1 MHRSRSSNTMEAK
14 LKAQTHESDCMRG
27 RKCPM
32 PLIGARERSGRVTGR
47 QPGGMASLLNK
58 PLSLSLSLS
67 LWPAGVI
74 GEGRWLRVPETLAEL
89 PWRQVLGFPL
99 DNSLSLSLP
108 LFFFDLRFSG
118 KAHAIAGQAPQNTL
132 NHGGRG
138 TIGCSGR
145 PAAWGTGSCNE
156 YDPHAC
162 DSLGWGSARKRRSA
176 G

>member
-58 PLSLSLSLS
+58 PHTHTLSLS

-89 PWRQVLGFPL
+89 PWIQVLFPSGITYFPAKRLLLSYVDCGTGFPKYPQ
-99 DNSLSLSLP
+99 SW
-108 LFFFDLRFSG
+108 G
-118 KAHAIAGQAPQNTL
+118 KRHDRLLGQACCVGYRQL
-132 NHGGRG
+132 Q
-138 TIGCSGR
+138 
-145 PAAWGTGSCNE
+145 
-156 YDPHAC
+156 
-162 DSLGWGSARKRRSA
+162 
-176 G
+176 

>member
-1 MHRSRSSNTMEAK
+1 MHRSTSFNTQEAK

-58 PLSLSLSLS
+58 PHTHSLSLS

-89 PWRQVLGFPL
+89 PWIQVLFP
-99 DNSLSLSLP
+99 S
-108 LFFFDLRFSG
+108 RIFSS
-118 KAHAIAGQAPQNTL
+118 KAIAGQASQNTR

>member
-1 MHRSRSSNTMEAK
+1 MHRSRSSNTQEAK

-32 PLIGARERSGRVTGR
+32 PLIGARERSGR
-47 QPGGMASLLNK
+47 QPGGMA
-58 PLSLSLSLS
+58 S

-89 PWRQVLGFPL
+89 PWIQVLFP
-99 DNSLSLSLP
+99 SGI
-108 LFFFDLRFSG
+108 FSG
-118 KAHAIAGQAPQNTL
+118 KAIAGQASQNTR